1 MKGIGMGGILLA
13 GNLIPYMWYNKF
25 VMMPI
30 LLVFKLVG
38 LVLTLMWSKHIFL
51 QKKSIYYFCCCRKSF
66 ICSIHLSHF
75 ENK

>member
-1 MKGIGMGGILLA
+1 MGGIILA
-13 GNLIPYMWYNKF
+13 GNLIAYMWYNKF

-51 QKKSIYYFCCCRKSF
+51 QKNPFITFVVVVKVLFAPSISAILRIS
-66 ICSIHLSHF
+66 
-75 ENK
+75 NN